1 MDYVFK
7 GKSSIPAPVAIAVA
21 RDDRLIVIAV
31 EQIQEN
37 RHVLI
42 ILTADLVTV
51 DAIQVNILFTI
62 GDLVPEVHLAV
73 GRAKGIL
80 VAEHSFDWDLFAH
93 VLHVEVL
100 RVSDQRPQ
108 ARILL
113 ELSVKKVLS
122 QMLNVLDAKLSN
134 AIRIFRVTGDIDI
147 GKCLA

>member
-37 RHVLI
+37 LHVSI

-51 DAIQVNILFTI
+51 FAIHVFILFTI
-62 GDLVPEVHLAV
+62 GDLVPVVHLAV
-73 GRAKGIL
+73 GWAKVIL
-80 VAEHSFDWDLFAH
+80 VAEHSFDWDLVAH

-100 RVSDQRPQ
+100 RVPD
-108 ARILL
+108 
-113 ELSVKKVLS
+113 
-122 QMLNVLDAKLSN
+122 
-134 AIRIFRVTGDIDI
+134 
-147 GKCLA
+147 